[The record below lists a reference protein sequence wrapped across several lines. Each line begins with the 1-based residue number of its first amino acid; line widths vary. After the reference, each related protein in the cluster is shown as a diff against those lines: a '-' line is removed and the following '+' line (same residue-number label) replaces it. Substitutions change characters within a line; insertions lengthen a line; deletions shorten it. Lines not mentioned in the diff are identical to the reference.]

1 MKKSALF
8 ICLIIISSLL
18 TIGFNAS
25 GVNPEIIE
33 TNGVQYLANTVIVKF
48 KSPPGSGL
56 QKAITLSQK
65 MNSALASFNVQS
77 AELLFPVRIGAPLD
91 EINKIAEIK
100 YGSNSDPLYV
110 ASKLNLLDEIE
121 WAEPRFVY
129 QVNYIPNDPSYSL
142 QYYLPQIKAP
152 EAWDIIK
159 GDTSIV
165 IGIIDTGIDWDHP
178 DLAANI
184 WINYGEIP
192 NNGIDDDDNGFIDDY
207 RGWDFAGSTGSNPD
221 NDPMEDGN
229 VHGTYVAGAASAVS
243 DNGIGIASIGYNC
256 KLMAVKT
263 SPGASTLI
271 YYGYEGIKYAA
282 DNGAKIINCSFG
294 GSGFSRF
301 GQETINHAISK
312 GALVVAAAGNTEND
326 TPQYPAS
333 YNGVLSVAGVDSGD
347 KKAWF
352 TSYNYAVDVSAP
364 GVGIYTTRFND
375 EYGVGQGTSLSSPI
389 VSGISALVASRFP
402 DYTPHQIAE
411 QIRVNSDD
419 IYLKNPDYLYK
430 LGKGRVNA
438 FNALSN
444 TNSISVRAVNIEF
457 TDEAPGGN
465 GDGIFLGGETITI
478 AAQFTN
484 YLNPTSNLQI
494 TLESRNNF
502 GTITNGTL
510 NAGAKA
516 TLESF
521 NNHDAKF
528 TFKLNDVIPQNTEL
542 DLTLIF
548 SDGSYSDFQ
557 AISTLANPSYGTQAG
572 NDVALTITS
581 KGTLGFNDYPNNSQG
596 RGFVFRDGDNLL
608 FEGALLLGLSS
619 TKVSDAAR
627 AADQSIQSD
636 NFQTLVPFQLQTP
649 GEFADQ
655 EGMTVFNDELAGDN
669 KLGVKVTLNSFSFA
683 DPPHDNYIILRYT
696 INNTTG
702 SELNNFFAGLFLD
715 WDFEDA
721 INDFTAYDNTGRLG
735 YVYRIGGNP
744 DYYVGAALISSEN
757 HNFYA
762 INNAGGDGGF
772 SIYDGFSKA
781 EKWLAMSSGIGKLQA
796 GTGDVSHLISGGSF
810 TVPPGDSINVA
821 FALMAADNLEGLRTT
836 AENARERYKDIP
848 TSVNDITHPERL
860 TFELF
865 NNYPNPFNPVTTV
878 EYQISNSEF
887 VTIKVY
893 DALGREISTLVN
905 ERKEAGNYKVN
916 FSVGSFGN
924 AANLSSG
931 IYYYR
936 ISAGS
941 FVKTL
946 KAVLIK

>member
-48 KSPPGSGL
+48 KSPPGNGL
-56 QKAITLSQK
+56 QKTISLSKQ
-65 MNSALASFNVQS
+65 MNTALASFGVQS
-77 AELLFPVRIGAPLD
+77 AELLFPVKNGQPLK

-100 YGSNSDPLYV
+100 YNSKSDPLYV
-110 ASKLNLLDEIE
+110 ASKLNLLEEIE
-121 WAEPRFVY
+121 WAEPRYVY
-129 QVNYIPNDPSYSL
+129 QVSYIPNDPSYSL
-142 QYYLPQIKAP
+142 QYYLPQIKAQ
-152 EAWDIIK
+152 EAWDIVR

-192 NNGIDDDDNGFIDDY
+192 DNGIDDDGNGFIDDY
-207 RGWDFAGSTGSNPD
+207 RGWDFAGTTGSNPD

-243 DNGIGIASIGYNC
+243 DNGIGIASIGFEC

-333 YNGVLSVAGVDSGD
+333 YDGVLSVAGVDSGD

-352 TSYNYAVDVSAP
+352 TSFNYAVDVSAP

-389 VSGISALVASRFP
+389 VSGIAALVASRFP
-402 DYTPHQIAE
+402 SYTPHQIAE

-484 YLNPTSNLQI
+484 YLIPTSNLQI

-502 GTITNGTL
+502 GTVLNGTL
-510 NAGAKA
+510 NVGAKG

-521 NNHDAKF
+521 DNYTAKF

-542 DLTLIF
+542 DFNLIF

-608 FEGALLLGLSS
+608 FEGALMIGVSS
-619 TKVSDAAR
+619 TKVSDGAR
-627 AADQSIQSD
+627 AADQAVQSD
-636 NFQTLVPFQLQTP
+636 NFQTIVPFQLHTP
-649 GEFADQ
+649 GEYADQ
-655 EGMTVFNDELAGDN
+655 EGLTVFDDEPAGDN
-669 KLGVKVTLNSFSFA
+669 KLGVTVTLKSFSFA
-683 DPPHDNYIILRYT
+683 DLPHDNYIILRYN
-696 INNTTG
+696 IKNN
-702 SELNNFFAGLFLD
+702 SASILNNLFVGLFLD

-721 INDFTAYDNTGRLG
+721 INDFTSYDVAGNLG

-744 DYYVGAALISSEN
+744 DTHVGTALISSDN
-757 HNFYA
+757 YNFYA

-781 EKWLAMSSGIGKLQA
+781 EKWLAMSGGIGKSQA
-796 GTGDVSHLISGGSF
+796 GGGDVSHVVSGGPLTIQS
-810 TVPPGDSINVA
+810 GDSINVA
-821 FALMAADNLEGLRTT
+821 FALLAADNLEGLRT
-836 AENARERYKDIP
+836 AVSNARERYKDIP
-848 TSVNDITHPERL
+848 TNINEITHSEIL

-865 NNYPNPFNPVTTV
+865 NNYPNPFNPITTI
-878 EYQISNSEF
+878 EYQIPQSEF
-887 VTIKVY
+887 VTLKVF
-893 DALGREISTLVN
+893 DALGREVTTLVN
-905 ERKEAGNYKVN
+905 DEKPAGNYTVT
-916 FSVGSFGN
+916 FN
-924 AANLSSG
+924 AANLTSG

-936 ISAGS
+936 ISTGRLI
-941 FVKTL
+941 KTM
-946 KAVLIK
+946 KAVLVK